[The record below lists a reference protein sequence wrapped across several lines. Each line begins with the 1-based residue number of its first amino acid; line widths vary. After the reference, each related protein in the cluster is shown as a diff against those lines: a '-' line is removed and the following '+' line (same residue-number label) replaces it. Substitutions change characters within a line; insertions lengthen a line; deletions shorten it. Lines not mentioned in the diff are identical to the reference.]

1 MTRRAWRAAGTSA
14 WVQTGNVAGLL
25 GLASCSA
32 RREGKWES
40 RSARVPQLQR
50 GQFLRGFLCRFLRP
64 HFARGVIPLHK
75 GFIDAL

>member
-1 MTRRAWRAAGTSA
+1 MY
-14 WVQTGNVAGLL
+14 
-25 GLASCSA
+25 A
-32 RREGKWES
+32 RVVVTLRKREGRCVEAVYVGWDGC
-40 RSARVPQLQR
+40 RSLEAVPLPQLQR